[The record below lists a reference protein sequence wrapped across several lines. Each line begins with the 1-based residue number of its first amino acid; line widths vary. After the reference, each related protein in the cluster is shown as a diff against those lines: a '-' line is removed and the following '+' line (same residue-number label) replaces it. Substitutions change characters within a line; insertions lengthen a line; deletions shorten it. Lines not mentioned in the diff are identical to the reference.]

1 MKFGQQQ
8 LSLYL
13 SPSEFTKVKEVTNE
27 IDKSQTGT
35 NQVKY
40 YDVWLSSWHRIE
52 PSTYFDRVP
61 QINQNNRIYYAP
73 SGFYVGIAFR
83 YWLVRICEARVDSDG
98 NVTYTWR
105 FTECNR
111 SDKKKIL
118 DELMGSQPIVSKE
131 YYSSTIAER
140 KFGDAYLMNT
150 VDPSI
155 NIGEIPAFCLPNG
168 YAKTD
173 FASGVFTPAE
183 YFTRNKDLDSV
194 PILGDIEVH
203 NFNFFDYGSTQSAS
217 VSPQNSP
224 IITSEVFTGDTVEQ
238 DVFSVIPLYGVS
250 LRLYMPM
257 VTEIKL
263 LETDTASYNQLFDR
277 TLIAIYSNYSKTYD
291 GVGSQDRNELDSG
304 EFMLGGCYEIVIYPI
319 LAPNQIPTGGD
330 TSGQQ
335 DNNTI

>member
-27 IDKSQTGT
+27 IDTSQPG

-73 SGFYVGIAFR
+73 SGFYVCIAFR
-83 YWLVRICEARVDSDG
+83 YWLIRICEAYVNSDG
-98 NVTYTWR
+98 VIEHYTWR

-111 SDKKKIL
+111 SEKKAIL
-118 DELMGSQPIVSKE
+118 DELMGSQPIVSE
-131 YYSSTIAER
+131 SYNSGNITARR
-140 KFGDAYLMNT
+140 KYGDVYLMNS

-155 NIGEIPAFCLPNG
+155 DIGEIPAFCLPNG

-173 FASGVFTPAE
+173 FASGVFTPVE
-183 YFTRNKDLDSV
+183 YFENSKGLNNV
-194 PILGDIEVH
+194 PIIGDINAY
-203 NFNFFDYGSTQSAS
+203 NFNNFDYGGNYND
-217 VSPQNSP
+217 PC
-224 IITSEVFTGDTVEQ
+224 ITSNVFTGNTVEQ
-238 DVFSVIPLYGVS
+238 TVFSVIPLYGVS
-250 LRLYMPM
+250 LQLYMPM
-257 VTEIKL
+257 VTEIDL

-277 TLIAIYSNYSKTYD
+277 TLIALYSNYSNTHTGSGSPD
-291 GVGSQDRNELDSG
+291 NNEVGSGSY
-304 EFMLGGCYEIVIYPI
+304 MLGGCYEIVIYPI
-319 LAPNQIPTGGD
+319 LAPNQIASGGD
-330 TSGQQ
+330 TGGQ
-335 DNNTI
+335 

>member
-27 IDKSQTGT
+27 IDTSQTNT
-35 NQVKY
+35 TQIKY

-52 PSTYFDRVP
+52 PSSYFDRVP

-83 YWLVRICEARVDSDG
+83 YWLVRICEAHVYG
-98 NVTYTWR
+98 EGAVTYTWT

-111 SDKKKIL
+111 SYKKKIL
-118 DELMGSQPIVSKE
+118 DELMGGQPIVSAK
-131 YYSSTIAER
+131 YYNSTIAR
-140 KFGDAYLMNT
+140 QKFGDAYLMNT
-150 VDPSI
+150 IDPSI
-155 NIGEIPAFCLPNG
+155 SIGEIPAFCLPNG

-173 FASGVFTPAE
+173 FASGVFAPVD

-194 PILGDIEVH
+194 PILGDIVVH
-203 NFNFFDYGSTQSAS
+203 NFNYFDYGATQSA
-217 VSPQNSP
+217 NDP

-238 DVFSVIPLYGVS
+238 EVFSVIPLYGVS
-250 LRLYMPM
+250 LKLYMPM
-257 VTEIKL
+257 VTEIAL

-277 TLIAIYSNYSKTYD
+277 TLIAIYSNYSRTYD
-291 GVGSQDRNELDSG
+291 GIGSQERDELDSG

-319 LAPNQIPTGGD
+319 LAPNQTATGGD
-330 TSGQQ
+330 TSGQPT
-335 DNNTI
+335 N

>member
-1 MKFGQQQ
+1 MKFGEQQ

-27 IDKSQTGT
+27 IDTSTTG

-83 YWLVRICEARVDSDG
+83 YWLIRICDAYVDSDG
-98 NVTYTWR
+98 AVSYTWR

-111 SDKKKIL
+111 SEKKKIL
-118 DELMGSQPIVSKE
+118 DELMGGQPIVSE
-131 YYSSTIAER
+131 DYNSSNITARR
-140 KFGDAYLMNT
+140 KYGDAYLMNS

-155 NIGEIPAFCLPNG
+155 DIGEIPAFCLPNG

-173 FASGVFTPAE
+173 FASGVFTPVE
-183 YFTRNKDLDSV
+183 YFDSNKRLNNV
-194 PILGDIEVH
+194 PIIGDIYVY
-203 NFNFFDYGSTQSAS
+203 NFNSFNYGNSSNY
-217 VSPQNSP
+217 SPQ
-224 IITSEVFTGDTVEQ
+224 ITSNVFTGDTKEQ

-250 LRLYMPM
+250 LDLYMPM
-257 VTEIKL
+257 VTEINL

-277 TLIAIYSNYSKTYD
+277 TLIAIYSNYRNTHT
-291 GVGSQDRNELDSG
+291 GSGGPDNSEVNSG
-304 EFMLGGCYEIVIYPI
+304 NFMLGGCYEIVIYPI
-319 LAPNQIPTGGD
+319 LAPNQVPTGGD
-330 TSGQQ
+330 TSGEQA
-335 DNNTI
+335 NVPV

>member
-1 MKFGQQQ
+1 MKFSQQQ
-8 LSLYL
+8 LNLYL

-27 IDKSQTGT
+27 IDTSQTST
-35 NQVKY
+35 PQIKY

-61 QINQNNRIYYAP
+61 QINQNNRVYYAP

-83 YWLVRICEARVDSDG
+83 YWLIRICEANIDSDG

-118 DELMGSQPIVSKE
+118 DELMGTEPIVSRRYRPYNTNTYNYK
-131 YYSSTIAER
+131 YA
-140 KFGDAYLMNT
+140 DAYLMNT
-150 VDPSI
+150 VHPSI
-155 NIGEIPAFCLPNG
+155 DIGEIPAFCLPNG

-173 FASGVFTPAE
+173 FASGVFTPVE
-183 YFTRNKDLDSV
+183 YFESDKSLNNV
-194 PILGDIEVH
+194 PIIGNIDAY
-203 NFNFFDYGSTQSAS
+203 NFNSFDYGSSS
-217 VSPQNSP
+217 YNRPK
-224 IITSEVFTGDTVEQ
+224 ITSNVFTGDTVEQ

-250 LRLYMPM
+250 LDLRMPM
-257 VTEIKL
+257 VTEIDL

-277 TLIAIYSNYSKTYD
+277 TLIAIYSNYGLTD
-291 GVGSQDRNELDSG
+291 GDIISSG

-319 LAPNQIPTGGD
+319 LAPNQTPTGGD
-330 TSGQQ
+330 TSG
-335 DNNTI
+335 NSGNSTV

>member
-1 MKFGQQQ
+1 MKFSQQQ
-8 LSLYL
+8 LNLYL

-27 IDKSQTGT
+27 IDTSQTGT
-35 NQVKY
+35 NQIKY

-83 YWLVRICEARVDSDG
+83 YWLVRICEALVDSDG
-98 NVTYTWR
+98 NVTYTWT

-118 DELMGSQPIVSKE
+118 DELMGGQPIVSE
-131 YYSSTIAER
+131 RYISSNIIATR
-140 KFGDAYLMNT
+140 KYGDAYLMNT

-155 NIGEIPAFCLPNG
+155 DIGEIPAFCLPNG

-173 FASGVFTPAE
+173 FASGVFTPVE
-183 YFTRNKDLDSV
+183 YFSNEKGLNNV
-194 PILGDIEVH
+194 PIIGDIRAY
-203 NFNFFDYGSTQSAS
+203 NFNNFDYGGSSND
-217 VSPQNSP
+217 PC
-224 IITSEVFTGDTVEQ
+224 ITSNVFTGDTVEQ
-238 DVFSVIPLYGVS
+238 TVFSVIPLYGVS
-250 LRLYMPM
+250 LELYMPM
-257 VTEIKL
+257 VTEIDL

-277 TLIAIYSNYSKTYD
+277 TLIALYSNYKRTFD
-291 GVGSQDRNELDSG
+291 GIGSIENSEVYSG
-304 EFMLGGCYEIVIYPI
+304 SYMLGGCYEIVIYPI
-319 LAPNQIPTGGD
+319 LAPNQTATGGD

>member
-1 MKFGQQQ
+1 MKFGWQQ

-27 IDKSQTGT
+27 IDTSQTST
-35 NQVKY
+35 NQIKY

-83 YWLVRICEARVDSDG
+83 YWLVRICEANVDSDG
-98 NVTYTWR
+98 NVTYTWK

-118 DELMGSQPIVSKE
+118 DELMGTQPIVSVK
-131 YYSSTIAER
+131 YQPRNTHTYNYKYA
-140 KFGDAYLMNT
+140 DAYLMNT

-155 NIGEIPAFCLPNG
+155 DIGEIPAFCLPNG

-183 YFTRNKDLDSV
+183 YFTRYKDLNNV
-194 PILGDIEVH
+194 PIIGNIRAY
-203 NFNFFDYGSTQSAS
+203 NFNNFDYGEDDNPS
-217 VSPQNSP
+217 
-224 IITSEVFTGDTVEQ
+224 IISNVFTGDTVDQ

-250 LRLYMPM
+250 LQLYMPM
-257 VTEIKL
+257 VTEIDL

-277 TLIAIYSNYSKTYD
+277 TLIAIYSNYGQTYD
-291 GVGSQDRNELDSG
+291 GSGSSNGQPDSG
-304 EFMLGGCYEIVIYPI
+304 EKMLGGCYEIVIYPI
-319 LAPNQIPTGGD
+319 LAPNQTATGGD

>member
-27 IDKSQTGT
+27 IDTSQTGT
-35 NQVKY
+35 TQIKY

-52 PSTYFDRVP
+52 PTTYFDRVP

-83 YWLVRICEARVDSDG
+83 YWLVRICEANVDSDG

-118 DELMGSQPIVSKE
+118 DELMGGQPIVSVKHQPRNTNT
-131 YYSSTIAER
+131 YNYKYA
-140 KFGDAYLMNT
+140 DAYLMNT
-150 VDPSI
+150 VDQSI
-155 NIGEIPAFCLPNG
+155 DIGEIPAFCLPNG

-173 FASGVFTPAE
+173 FASGVFTPVE
-183 YFTRNKDLDSV
+183 YFSNDKQLNNV
-194 PILGDIEVH
+194 PIIGNINAY
-203 NFNFFDYGSTQSAS
+203 NFNNFDYGSSS
-217 VSPQNSP
+217 NKPC
-224 IITSEVFTGDTVEQ
+224 ITSTVFTGDTKEQ
-238 DVFSVIPLYGVS
+238 EVFSVIPLYGVS
-250 LRLYMPM
+250 LELYMPM
-257 VTEIKL
+257 VTEIDL

-277 TLIAIYSNYSKTYD
+277 TLIAIYSNYGQTYD
-291 GVGSQDRNELDSG
+291 GSGSSNGQPDSG
-304 EFMLGGCYEIVIYPI
+304 EKMLGGCYEIVIYPI

>member
-1 MKFGQQQ
+1 MKFGEQQ

-13 SPSEFTKVKEVTNE
+13 SPSEFTKVKEVTKE
-27 IDKSQTGT
+27 IDTSQPGG
-35 NQVKY
+35 QVKY

-83 YWLVRICEARVDSDG
+83 YWLIRICEAYVNSDG
-98 NVTYTWR
+98 VIEHYTWR

-118 DELMGSQPIVSKE
+118 DELMGGQPIVSVN
-131 YYSSTIAER
+131 YNSGNIIARR
-140 KFGDAYLMNT
+140 KYGDAYLMSS

-155 NIGEIPAFCLPNG
+155 DIGEIPAFCLPNG

-173 FASGVFTPAE
+173 FASGVFTPVE
-183 YFTRNKDLDSV
+183 YFEGDKSLSNV
-194 PILGDIEVH
+194 PIIGDIYVY
-203 NFNFFDYGSTQSAS
+203 NFNAFDYGSNTYNRP
-217 VSPQNSP
+217 V
-224 IITSEVFTGDTVEQ
+224 ITSNVFTGDTVEQ

-250 LRLYMPM
+250 LKLFMPM
-257 VTEIKL
+257 VTEIDL

-277 TLIAIYSNYSKTYD
+277 TLIALYSNYSNTHT
-291 GVGSQDRNELDSG
+291 GSGSADNSELDSG
-304 EFMLGGCYEIVIYPI
+304 DFMLGGTYEIVLYPI
-319 LAPNQIPTGGD
+319 LAPNQTASGGD
-330 TSGQQ
+330 TSGQ
-335 DNNTI
+335 